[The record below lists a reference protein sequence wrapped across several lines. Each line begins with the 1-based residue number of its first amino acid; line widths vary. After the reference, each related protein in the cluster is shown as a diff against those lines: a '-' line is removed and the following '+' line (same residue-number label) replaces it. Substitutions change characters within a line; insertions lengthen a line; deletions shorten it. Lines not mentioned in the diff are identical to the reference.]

1 METNGLDQRLLA
13 EEIAVARQKIDST
26 LVMLRTQLQSLNN
39 KIITAMDDIEKQ
51 GMAANFNYLNGI
63 TEQSTQV
70 ERYLDSLKD
79 KKKHMQQI
87 MMHVQMIRDG

>member
-1 METNGLDQRLLA
+1 MEMNSLDQRMIS
-13 EEIAVARQKIDST
+13 EEIAVARQKIDAT
-26 LVMLRTQLQSLNN
+26 LVMLRTQMQSLNN
-39 KIITAMDDIEKQ
+39 KILTALDEIENQ

-63 TEQSTQV
+63 TEQAAQI

-87 MMHVQMIRDG
+87 MLHVQMIRDG

>member
-1 METNGLDQRLLA
+1 MEMDRLDQRLIA
-13 EEIAVARQKIDST
+13 EEIAVARQKIDAT

-39 KIITAMDDIEKQ
+39 KIVTALDDIENQ

-63 TEQSTQV
+63 TEQSTQI

-87 MMHVQMIRDG
+87 MLHVQMIRDG